1 MQLSAILGH
10 ASVSGLDKSELD
22 LDDPK
27 RVLDLRPDSGFER
40 LKLIRDAVLG
50 RVSECGECAS
60 LPRSHGNMPSRLGL
74 GSPLGPT
81 EASIREGGVFF
92 SGEKFFN
99 RRKVVH
105 IGARRLKSVH
115 KPRLCTHSNM
125 RLHSK
130 VPVVALFGLV
140 HLRVSRAGGLG

>member
-50 RVSECGECAS
+50 
-60 LPRSHGNMPSRLGL
+60 
-74 GSPLGPT
+74 
-81 EASIREGGVFF
+81 
-92 SGEKFFN
+92 
-99 RRKVVH
+99 
-105 IGARRLKSVH
+105 
-115 KPRLCTHSNM
+115 
-125 RLHSK
+125 
-130 VPVVALFGLV
+130 
-140 HLRVSRAGGLG
+140 